1 MPEHVHKTNTD
12 LRFRVFLPL
21 FDQNMHSF
29 SLNSQQNIE
38 FLVKLSSQVSSK
50 YLSGYSDIY
59 VSLTVKVT

>member
-1 MPEHVHKTNTD
+1 MTVHVHKTNTD

-21 FDQNMHSF
+21 FDQNRHSF
-29 SLNSQQNIE
+29 SLNSQRNIE

-50 YLSGYSDIY
+50 YLSGCSDIY